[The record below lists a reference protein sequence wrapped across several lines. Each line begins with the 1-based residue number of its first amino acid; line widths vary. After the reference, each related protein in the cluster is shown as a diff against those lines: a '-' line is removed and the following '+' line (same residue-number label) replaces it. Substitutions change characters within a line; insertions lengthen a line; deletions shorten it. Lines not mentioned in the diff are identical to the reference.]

1 LIIINFKYFC
11 GFPSVE
17 DCEKLTMK
25 SNDLAVKKVNQTL
38 AYLKSEKNEARP
50 PNYTTNELQIP
61 TVNTSRSHRLKPE
74 KTNDL
79 FSDQPFGDAKTTGTP
94 TSKANDTAIK
104 ANNAS

>member
-1 LIIINFKYFC
+1 MYVKINRLIGLWEIRKA
-11 GFPSVE
+11 SRA
-17 DCEKLTMK
+17 
-25 SNDLAVKKVNQTL
+25 S
-38 AYLKSEKNEARP
+38 
-50 PNYTTNELQIP
+50 NYTTNELQIP
-61 TVNTSRSHRLKPE
+61 TVNTSKSHKLKPE

>member
-1 LIIINFKYFC
+1 
-11 GFPSVE
+11 
-17 DCEKLTMK
+17 
-25 SNDLAVKKVNQTL
+25 
-38 AYLKSEKNEARP
+38 
-50 PNYTTNELQIP
+50 
-61 TVNTSRSHRLKPE
+61 VNTSRSHRLKPE

>member
-1 LIIINFKYFC
+1 MKKSKPINGLQAIRKAHKA
-11 GFPSVE
+11 S
-17 DCEKLTMK
+17 
-25 SNDLAVKKVNQTL
+25 
-38 AYLKSEKNEARP
+38 
-50 PNYTTNELQIP
+50 NYTTNELQIP
-61 TVNTSRSHRLKPE
+61 TVNTSKSHKLKPE

>member
-1 LIIINFKYFC
+1 
-11 GFPSVE
+11 
-17 DCEKLTMK
+17 
-25 SNDLAVKKVNQTL
+25 
-38 AYLKSEKNEARP
+38 
-50 PNYTTNELQIP
+50 
-61 TVNTSRSHRLKPE
+61 VNTSKSHRLKPE